1 MNDYNKIVYEK
12 LNDDY
17 NKLRNKLY
25 DDNNIYYLTNLLVK
39 FNSYNK
45 FFVINYFNN
54 KLKDENGELK
64 DDNNK
69 GEQKPNNDE
78 VNQLKE

>member
-17 NKLRNKLY
+17 NKSRNDNNKLY
-25 DDNNIYYLTNLLVK
+25 DENNIYYLTNILVK

-45 FFVINYFNN
+45 FFVINY
-54 KLKDENGELK
+54 
-64 DDNNK
+64 
-69 GEQKPNNDE
+69 
-78 VNQLKE
+78 